1 MRRRPAEG
9 AVLHVTARHCGRVGE
24 LQGRCRGTRKKRRSS
39 DAARDAL
46 PQTARAVDAA
56 SKSSSEVGAIFRR
69 PSNLINLISDH
80 AATDS
85 LQRAL
90 TSPKEPDLT
99 TTEPVCSLQKGN
111 QLAAIL
117 KGLFEHPDW
126 LCELGRHIQL
136 L

>member
-9 AVLHVTARHCGRVGE
+9 AVLHVTARHCGRVGV
-24 LQGRCRGTRKKRRSS
+24 LQGCCKGARKKRRSS

-69 PSNLINLISDH
+69 PSNLINQISDH

-85 LQRAL
+85 IHCAL
-90 TSPKEPDLT
+90 TSTKALDTT
-99 TTEPVCSLQKGN
+99 TTEPVCSLQKGS

-117 KGLFEHPDW
+117 KGLFEHP
-126 LCELGRHIQL
+126 G
-136 L
+136 